1 MTWVLY
7 SLIKGRDG
15 RKPSEFS
22 VAAVSV
28 NDEWKVIIDCPNR
41 EMFRKLRDFFGA
53 PMRVRVHIAKPPGF
67 YSYGWK
73 EVEPGSEQ
81 HFREALNRL
90 HQINMVAV
98 MLDDAGAKGK

>member
-7 SLIKGRDG
+7 SLMQGRDG
-15 RKPSEFS
+15 RKPSAFS
-22 VAAVSV
+22 AASITVS
-28 NDEWKVIIDCPNR
+28 DEWKVIIDCPNR
-41 EMFRKLRDFFGA
+41 EVFRKLRDFFGS
-53 PMRVRVHIAKPPGF
+53 PLKVRTHIAKPPHF
-67 YSYGWK
+67 YSYSWQ

-98 MLDDAGAKGK
+98 LLDDADKS